1 MLTFALEYKSG
12 EQSEKRQQPQQK
24 QRIGFSAEQK
34 PKKKTYILGRLCI
47 LRSSPEAPPDT
58 FRPDSGWP

>member
-1 MLTFALEYKSG
+1 MLTFASEYKSG
-12 EQSEKRQQPQQK
+12 EQSEKRQQPQQE

-34 PKKKTYILGRLCI
+34 PKNYILGRLCI